1 MTGWVSIGSLDGFL
15 YSISPTGALKKYSKA
30 SEQDY
35 VIQVSPHLDCSGN
48 AVYMSQTEMKGKV
61 VHTVGES
68 TCVSAMKPKGVL
80 FTMLVPATGVIHWSE
95 SYPGNFILHVA

>member
-1 MTGWVSIGSLDGFL
+1 
-15 YSISPTGALKKYSKA
+15 
-30 SEQDY
+30 
-35 VIQVSPHLDCSGN
+35 
-48 AVYMSQTEMKGKV
+48 MKGKV

-95 SYPGNFILHVA
+95 SYPGNFSLHVA